1 MLKLKK
7 KKKKNKRI
15 KNQNNKKRMI
25 VKMVT
30 VYLGHSLVLWTVY
43 GQFIFG

>member
-25 VKMVT
+25 VKMVK
-30 VYLGHSLVLWTVY
+30 VCLVPSLVLWAMW